1 MKTSLR
7 YVSVLLIGSFLSLAF
22 VQPFNLKQSMEAGKK
37 VYETSCMNCHMQD
50 GKGLEGAFPPVAKS
64 DFLRKNSNEIID
76 VLTKGQSGEIKVN
89 GVTYN
94 GVMPSVEYLSDKEI
108 ADVLNYIQNSWG
120 NKNTKPVLPE
130 QVKKRRS

>member
-1 MKTSLR
+1 MKAGKKTL
-7 YVSVLLIGSFLSLAF
+7 SVLIVGGFLSIAF
-22 VQPFNLKQSMEAGKK
+22 VQPFSLKQSIEAGKK

-50 GKGLEGAFPPVAKS
+50 GKGLEGVFPPVAQS
-64 DFLRKNSNEIID
+64 DFLKKSPNEIID
-76 VLTKGQSGEIKVN
+76 VLVKGQSGEIKVN

-94 GVMPSVEYLSDKEI
+94 GVMPSVEYLSDQEI

-120 NKNTKPVLPE
+120 NKNTKPILPD

>member
-1 MKTSLR
+1 MKAGIKTLSILI
-7 YVSVLLIGSFLSLAF
+7 VSTFLSLAF
-22 VQPFNLKQSMEAGKK
+22 VQPFNLKKSIEAGKK

-50 GKGLEGAFPPVAKS
+50 GKGLEGVFPPIAQS
-64 DFLRKNSNEIID
+64 DFLKKSSNEIID
-76 VLTKGQSGEIKVN
+76 VLIKGQSGAIKVN

-94 GVMPSVEYLSDKEI
+94 GVMPSVEYLSDQEM

>member
-1 MKTSLR
+1 MKAGIKTLSILI
-7 YVSVLLIGSFLSLAF
+7 VSTFLSLAF
-22 VQPFNLKQSMEAGKK
+22 VQPVNLKKSIEAGKK

-50 GKGLEGAFPPVAKS
+50 GKGLEGVFPPIAQS
-64 DFLRKNSNEIID
+64 DFLKKSSNEIID
-76 VLTKGQSGEIKVN
+76 VLIKGQSGAIKVN

-94 GVMPSVEYLSDKEI
+94 GVMPSVEYLSDQEM

>member
-1 MKTSLR
+1 MKAGIKTLSILI
-7 YVSVLLIGSFLSLAF
+7 VSTFLSLAF
-22 VQPFNLKQSMEAGKK
+22 VQPFNLKKSIEAGKK

-50 GKGLEGAFPPVAKS
+50 GKGLEGVFPPIAQS
-64 DFLRKNSNEIID
+64 DFLKKSSNEIID
-76 VLTKGQSGEIKVN
+76 VLIKGQSGAIKVK

-94 GVMPSVEYLSDKEI
+94 GVMPSVEYLSDQEM

>member
-1 MKTSLR
+1 MKTGIK
-7 YVSVLLIGSFLSLAF
+7 YVSVLLMGSFLTLAF
-22 VQPFNLKQSMEAGKK
+22 VQPFNLKQSMETGKK

-64 DFLRKNSNEIID
+64 DFLKKSPNEIID
-76 VLTKGQSGEIKVN
+76 VIIKGQSGEIKVN
-89 GVTYN
+89 GVKYN
-94 GVMPSVEYLSDKEI
+94 GAMPSMEYLSDHEI

>member
-1 MKTSLR
+1 MKTGMK
-7 YVSVLLIGSFLSLAF
+7 YVSVLLMGSFLSLAF

-50 GKGLEGAFPPVAKS
+50 GKGLEGAFPPVAQS
-64 DFLRKNSNEIID
+64 DFLKRNPNEIID
-76 VLTKGQSGEIKVN
+76 VLIKGQSGEIKVN

-94 GVMPSVEYLSDKEI
+94 GVMTSVEYLSDKEI

-120 NKNTKPVLPE
+120 NKNNKPVLPE
-130 QVKKRRS
+130 QVKKRRL